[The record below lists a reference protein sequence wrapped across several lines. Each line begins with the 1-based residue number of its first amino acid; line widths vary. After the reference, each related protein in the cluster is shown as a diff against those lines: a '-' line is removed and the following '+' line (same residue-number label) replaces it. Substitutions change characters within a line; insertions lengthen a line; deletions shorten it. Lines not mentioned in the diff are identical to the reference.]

1 MSDDNKFSLGDI
13 LWEYADYTP
22 PKAGKAKRP
31 AAPPLAPKGATGQP
45 GITSPQPQQPAQPA
59 QAPAAQPAQG
69 QRPATQPKPQA
80 APPQPPQASQQP
92 KPGPAQKPTPPQ
104 TPKPDP
110 SKQAAPQQQK
120 PAPVQQ
126 PQPKGASVGTAAPSG
141 PQPAG
146 QQPPQQPPQQ
156 PKPERPASQ
165 PTPSTE
171 PLPANQAPAGQAP
184 QQPGAPQPKAKPV
197 GAADPSGP
205 QPAGQ
210 PQTQAQ
216 PTQAPQQPG
225 APQSKGKPVGAAD
238 PSGPQPAGQPQTQ
251 AQPAQAPQQP
261 GAPQPKAEPTGA
273 ADPNSPQPA
282 NQPQAQAQPPQGPQQ
297 PEAPQPKAE
306 SVGAADPSGPQP
318 AGQPQTQAQPAQ
330 PQTGVPQDNGPDLI
344 AFTPDPNA
352 KKPGPVQA
360 AGQPGQTAQQPLK
373 GFGPKA
379 QAGQFSKAFEGFHPF
394 KDRKAKAQAAPPPDA
409 PPAQLS
415 LEYGVGLKP
424 LKNKT
429 IGAAVLAVVL
439 LVLAFLDTGI
449 LSFLTD
455 LVPEDIL
462 LYASL
467 GGFVVCCALAWDVL
481 KDGLVQLTNFTPG
494 SSTLALF
501 AAAFTLADGV
511 TMVLTPLR
519 ESAVPFFAPCALVL
533 LFQLIGQYCDRASK
547 FQACRTASSVARPYV
562 VTQDPDVLAGKTG
575 FRKWL
580 GLPKGFGSQIRT
592 TSQADERFQKL
603 TPVLMTACVCLALLT
618 TVAHRQPKLVLWS
631 LSALFT
637 ASATLGASLTL
648 SFPLQIL
655 GSKLAT
661 LGVALAG
668 WPGIAAAKG
677 CRAALLTDND
687 LYPPGT
693 VTLANSKPLSNLPM
707 DRVVAYTASAIR
719 ASGSGLSYLF
729 DKLLRSEGAKYLPIE
744 KILLQ
749 DNGLIAQTQ
758 GQQILVGNSDF
769 MSKQGI
775 ALPTGIKYK
784 NTVFCAVDRE
794 LIGMFGVRYALHT
807 TIVPS
812 LQSLLGHRIAPVLVT
827 RDFNINPK
835 RMRFSD
841 RLNKDSL
848 TYPDLQRRVT
858 LSGPNQAHGQTIVAV
873 LCREGMAP
881 FTLALIAAKRV
892 RRAAGLSSFFVRLSA
907 CVGVILTAT
916 LSSAGALGAMS
927 AWHMALFLLLWFVPV
942 LLLSLWTEQY

>member
-45 GITSPQPQQPAQPA
+45 GITSPQPQQPA

-146 QQPPQQPPQQ
+146 QQPPQQP
-156 PKPERPASQ
+156 KPERPASQ

-216 PTQAPQQPG
+216 P
-225 APQSKGKPVGAAD
+225 
-238 PSGPQPAGQPQTQ
+238 
-251 AQPAQAPQQP
+251 AQAPQQP
-261 GAPQPKAEPTGA
+261 EAPQPKAEPAEA

-297 PEAPQPKAE
+297 PGAPQPKAE
-306 SVGAADPSGPQP
+306 PVGAADPSGPQP
-318 AGQPQTQAQPAQ
+318 AGQPQAQAQPAQ

-352 KKPGPVQA
+352 KKPGPAPA

-379 QAGQFSKAFEGFHPF
+379 QAGQLGKAFEGFHPF

-618 TVAHRQPKLVLWS
+618 TVAHHQPKLVLWS

>member
-80 APPQPPQASQQP
+80 APPQPPQAPQQP

-146 QQPPQQPPQQ
+146 PQQPQ
-156 PKPERPASQ
+156 PERPASQ

-171 PLPANQAPAGQAP
+171 PLPANQAPAGQAQP
-184 QQPGAPQPKAKPV
+184 AQAPEQPGAPQP
-197 GAADPSGP
+197 
-205 QPAGQ
+205 
-210 PQTQAQ
+210 
-216 PTQAPQQPG
+216 
-225 APQSKGKPVGAAD
+225 KGKPVGAAD

-251 AQPAQAPQQP
+251 AQPAQGPQQP

-282 NQPQAQAQPPQGPQQ
+282 NQPQAQPQPAQGPQQ
-297 PEAPQPKAE
+297 PGAPQPKAE
-306 SVGAADPSGPQP
+306 PVGAADPSGPQP
-318 AGQPQTQAQPAQ
+318 AGQPQTQPTQ

-352 KKPGPVQA
+352 KKPGPAQA

-379 QAGQFSKAFEGFHPF
+379 QMGQLGKAFEGFHPF

-415 LEYGVGLKP
+415 LEYGVGLKA

-439 LVLAFLDTGI
+439 LALAFLDTGI

-467 GGFVVCCALAWDVL
+467 GGFVVCCALAWDIL

-603 TPVLMTACVCLALLT
+603 TPVLMTACVCLSLLT
-618 TVAHRQPKLVLWS
+618 TVAHHQPKLVLWS

-648 SFPLQIL
+648 SLPLQIL

>member
-69 QRPATQPKPQA
+69 QRPAP
-80 APPQPPQASQQP
+80 QP
-92 KPGPAQKPTPPQ
+92 KPGPAQKPPQ

-146 QQPPQQPPQQ
+146 QQPPQQP
-156 PKPERPASQ
+156 KPERPASQ
-165 PTPSTE
+165 PTPSAE
-171 PLPANQAPAGQAP
+171 PLPANQGPV
-184 QQPGAPQPKAKPV
+184 QQPKTEAAPPTVNGQPVQGPPKPETKTQQT
-197 GAADPSGP
+197 AQS
-205 QPAGQ
+205 QPAPEGQ
-210 PQTQAQ
+210 PAPQAQ
-216 PTQAPQQPG
+216 PTAPSQPTEPSQAAAQTTPTEPAQPTAQG
-225 APQSKGKPVGAAD
+225 
-238 PSGPQPAGQPQTQ
+238 QPA
-251 AQPAQAPQQP
+251 A
-261 GAPQPKAEPTGA
+261 
-273 ADPNSPQPA
+273 
-282 NQPQAQAQPPQGPQQ
+282 
-297 PEAPQPKAE
+297 
-306 SVGAADPSGPQP
+306 
-318 AGQPQTQAQPAQ
+318 AQ
-330 PQTGVPQDNGPDLI
+330 PQTGPAQDNGPDLI

-352 KKPGPVQA
+352 KKPGPAQA

-415 LEYGVGLKP
+415 LEYGVGLKA

>member
-80 APPQPPQASQQP
+80 APPQPPQPPQAPQQP
-92 KPGPAQKPTPPQ
+92 KPGPAQKPPQ

-126 PQPKGASVGTAAPSG
+126 PQPKGASVGSAAPSG

-146 QQPPQQPPQQ
+146 QQPPQQ

-184 QQPGAPQPKAKPV
+184 QQPGAPQPKAEPAE
-197 GAADPSGP
+197 AATPNSP
-205 QPAGQ
+205 QPA
-210 PQTQAQ
+210 
-216 PTQAPQQPG
+216 
-225 APQSKGKPVGAAD
+225 S
-238 PSGPQPAGQPQTQ
+238 QPQTQ
-251 AQPAQAPQQP
+251 AQPAQGPQQP
-261 GAPQPKAEPTGA
+261 GAPQPKAEP
-273 ADPNSPQPA
+273 A
-282 NQPQAQAQPPQGPQQ
+282 NQPQAQAQPAQGPQQ
-297 PEAPQPKAE
+297 PGAPQPKAE

-318 AGQPQTQAQPAQ
+318 SGQPQTQAQPTAQ

-352 KKPGPVQA
+352 KKPGPAQA

-379 QAGQFSKAFEGFHPF
+379 QVGQLGKAFEGFHPF

-439 LVLAFLDTGI
+439 LALAFLDTGI

-618 TVAHRQPKLVLWS
+618 TVAHHQPKLVLWS

>member
-45 GITSPQPQQPAQPA
+45 GITSPQPKPPA

-80 APPQPPQASQQP
+80 APPQAPQQP

-146 QQPPQQPPQQ
+146 PQQ
-156 PKPERPASQ
+156 PKTERPASQ
-165 PTPSTE
+165 PTPSAE
-171 PLPANQAPAGQAP
+171 PLPANQGPV
-184 QQPGAPQPKAKPV
+184 QQPKTEAAPPTVNGQPVQGPPKPEPKAQQT
-197 GAADPSGP
+197 AQS
-205 QPAGQ
+205 QPAPEGQ
-210 PQTQAQ
+210 PAPQAQ
-216 PTQAPQQPG
+216 PTAPSQPTEPSQA
-225 APQSKGKPVGAAD
+225 AA
-238 PSGPQPAGQPQTQ
+238 QTTPTEP
-251 AQPAQAPQQP
+251 AQPAAQ
-261 GAPQPKAEPTGA
+261 G
-273 ADPNSPQPA
+273 QPA
-282 NQPQAQAQPPQGPQQ
+282 A
-297 PEAPQPKAE
+297 
-306 SVGAADPSGPQP
+306 
-318 AGQPQTQAQPAQ
+318 AQ
-330 PQTGVPQDNGPDLI
+330 PQTGPAQDNGPDLI
-344 AFTPDPNA
+344 GFTPDPNA
-352 KKPGPVQA
+352 KKPGPAQA

-379 QAGQFSKAFEGFHPF
+379 QAGQLGKAFEGFHPF

-439 LVLAFLDTGI
+439 LALAFLDTGI

-533 LFQLIGQYCDRASK
+533 LFQLIGQYCERASK

-618 TVAHRQPKLVLWS
+618 TVAHHQPKLVLWS

-648 SFPLQIL
+648 SLPLQIL

>member
-45 GITSPQPQQPAQPA
+45 GITSPQPKPPA
-59 QAPAAQPAQG
+59 QAPTAQPAQG
-69 QRPATQPKPQA
+69 QPPAAQPKPQA
-80 APPQPPQASQQP
+80 TPPQPPQASQQP
-92 KPGPAQKPTPPQ
+92 KPGPDQKPTPPQ

-146 QQPPQQPPQQ
+146 QQPPQQP
-156 PKPERPASQ
+156 KPERPASQ

-171 PLPANQAPAGQAP
+171 PLPANQAPAGQAQPAQTP
-184 QQPGAPQPKAKPV
+184 QQPPQP
-197 GAADPSGP
+197 
-205 QPAGQ
+205 
-210 PQTQAQ
+210 
-216 PTQAPQQPG
+216 
-225 APQSKGKPVGAAD
+225 KGKPVGAAD
-238 PSGPQPAGQPQTQ
+238 PSGPQPAGQPQ
-251 AQPAQAPQQP
+251 
-261 GAPQPKAEPTGA
+261 
-273 ADPNSPQPA
+273 
-282 NQPQAQAQPPQGPQQ
+282 AQAQP
-297 PEAPQPKAE
+297 
-306 SVGAADPSGPQP
+306 
-318 AGQPQTQAQPAQ
+318 TAQ

-352 KKPGPVQA
+352 KKPGPAQA

-379 QAGQFSKAFEGFHPF
+379 QAGQLSKAFEGFHPF

-415 LEYGVGLKP
+415 LEYGVGLKA

-439 LVLAFLDTGI
+439 LALAFLDTGI

-618 TVAHRQPKLVLWS
+618 TVAHHQPKLVLWS

>member
-146 QQPPQQPPQQ
+146 QQPPQQP
-156 PKPERPASQ
+156 KPERPASQ

-171 PLPANQAPAGQAP
+171 PLPANQAPAGQA
-184 QQPGAPQPKAKPV
+184 
-197 GAADPSGP
+197 
-205 QPAGQ
+205 QPA
-210 PQTQAQ
+210 
-216 PTQAPQQPG
+216 QAPQQP
-225 APQSKGKPVGAAD
+225 PQPKGKPVGAAD
-238 PSGPQPAGQPQTQ
+238 PSGPQPAGPQQPKTEAAPPTVNGQPVQGPPKPEPKAQQTAQ
-251 AQPAQAPQQP
+251 SQTTEPSQAAAQTTPTEPAQPAAQ
-261 GAPQPKAEPTGA
+261 G
-273 ADPNSPQPA
+273 QPA
-282 NQPQAQAQPPQGPQQ
+282 A
-297 PEAPQPKAE
+297 
-306 SVGAADPSGPQP
+306 
-318 AGQPQTQAQPAQ
+318 AQ

-352 KKPGPVQA
+352 KKPGPAPA
-360 AGQPGQTAQQPLK
+360 AGQPGQAAQQPLK

-379 QAGQFSKAFEGFHPF
+379 QVGQLSKAFEGFHPF
-394 KDRKAKAQAAPPPDA
+394 KDRKAKAQSAPPPDA

-415 LEYGVGLKP
+415 LEYGVGLKA

-439 LVLAFLDTGI
+439 LALAFLDTGI

-481 KDGLVQLTNFTPG
+481 KDGLVQLTNFTPS

-603 TPVLMTACVCLALLT
+603 TPVLMTACVCLSLLT
-618 TVAHRQPKLVLWS
+618 TVAHHQPKLVLWS

>member
-126 PQPKGASVGTAAPSG
+126 PQPKGASVGTADPSG

-146 QQPPQQPPQQ
+146 QQPPQQ

-171 PLPANQAPAGQAP
+171 PLPANQAPAGQA
-184 QQPGAPQPKAKPV
+184 
-197 GAADPSGP
+197 
-205 QPAGQ
+205 QPA
-210 PQTQAQ
+210 
-216 PTQAPQQPG
+216 QAPQQP
-225 APQSKGKPVGAAD
+225 PQPKGKPVGAAD

-251 AQPAQAPQQP
+251 
-261 GAPQPKAEPTGA
+261 
-273 ADPNSPQPA
+273 
-282 NQPQAQAQPPQGPQQ
+282 
-297 PEAPQPKAE
+297 
-306 SVGAADPSGPQP
+306 
-318 AGQPQTQAQPAQ
+318 PAQ

-344 AFTPDPNA
+344 GFTPDPNA
-352 KKPGPVQA
+352 KKPGPAQA

-379 QAGQFSKAFEGFHPF
+379 QMGQFSKAFEGFHPF
-394 KDRKAKAQAAPPPDA
+394 KDRKARAQAAPPPDA

-467 GGFVVCCALAWDVL
+467 GGFVVCCALAWDIL

-618 TVAHRQPKLVLWS
+618 TVAHHQPKLVLWS

>member
-92 KPGPAQKPTPPQ
+92 KPGPAQKPTQ
-104 TPKPDP
+104 APKPDP

-126 PQPKGASVGTAAPSG
+126 PQPKGASVGAAAPSG

-146 QQPPQQPPQQ
+146 PQQPQ
-156 PKPERPASQ
+156 PERPASQ
-165 PTPSTE
+165 PTPSAE
-171 PLPANQAPAGQAP
+171 PLPANQGPV
-184 QQPGAPQPKAKPV
+184 QQPKTEAAPPTVNGQPVQGPPKPEPKAQQT
-197 GAADPSGP
+197 AQS
-205 QPAGQ
+205 QPAPEGQ
-210 PQTQAQ
+210 PAPQAQ
-216 PTQAPQQPG
+216 PTAPSQPTEPSQA
-225 APQSKGKPVGAAD
+225 AA
-238 PSGPQPAGQPQTQ
+238 QTTPTEP
-251 AQPAQAPQQP
+251 AQPAAQ
-261 GAPQPKAEPTGA
+261 E
-273 ADPNSPQPA
+273 QPA
-282 NQPQAQAQPPQGPQQ
+282 A
-297 PEAPQPKAE
+297 
-306 SVGAADPSGPQP
+306 
-318 AGQPQTQAQPAQ
+318 AQ

-344 AFTPDPNA
+344 AFTPDPNV
-352 KKPGPVQA
+352 KKPGPAQA

-379 QAGQFSKAFEGFHPF
+379 QMGQFSKAFEGFHPF

-618 TVAHRQPKLVLWS
+618 TVAHHQPKLVLWS

-942 LLLSLWTEQY
+942 LLLSFWTEQY

>member
-92 KPGPAQKPTPPQ
+92 KPGPAQKPTQ

-120 PAPVQQ
+120 PASVQQ

-146 QQPPQQPPQQ
+146 QQPPQQ

-171 PLPANQAPAGQAP
+171 PLPANQAPAGQAQP
-184 QQPGAPQPKAKPV
+184 TQAAQQPGAPQP
-197 GAADPSGP
+197 
-205 QPAGQ
+205 
-210 PQTQAQ
+210 
-216 PTQAPQQPG
+216 
-225 APQSKGKPVGAAD
+225 KGKPVGAAD
-238 PSGPQPAGQPQTQ
+238 PSGPQPAG
-251 AQPAQAPQQP
+251 PQQP
-261 GAPQPKAEPTGA
+261 KTEAAPPTVNGQPVQGPPKPEPKAQQTAQSQPTEPSQA
-273 ADPNSPQPA
+273 A
-282 NQPQAQAQPPQGPQQ
+282 AQTTPT
-297 PEAPQPKAE
+297 E
-306 SVGAADPSGPQP
+306 
-318 AGQPQTQAQPAQ
+318 PAQ

-352 KKPGPVQA
+352 KKPGPAQA

-379 QAGQFSKAFEGFHPF
+379 QMGQFSKAFEGFHPF
-394 KDRKAKAQAAPPPDA
+394 KDRKARAQAAPPPDA

-415 LEYGVGLKP
+415 LEYGVGLKA

-439 LVLAFLDTGI
+439 LALAFLDTGI

-467 GGFVVCCALAWDVL
+467 GGFVVCCALAWDIL

-603 TPVLMTACVCLALLT
+603 TPVLMTACVCLSLLT
-618 TVAHRQPKLVLWS
+618 TVAHHQPKLVLWS

-648 SFPLQIL
+648 SLPLQIL

>member
-45 GITSPQPQQPAQPA
+45 GITSPQPQQPAQ
-59 QAPAAQPAQG
+59 APTAQPAQG
-69 QRPATQPKPQA
+69 QPPAAQPKPQA
-80 APPQPPQASQQP
+80 APPQPPQAPQQP

-126 PQPKGASVGTAAPSG
+126 PQPKGASVGTADPSG

-146 QQPPQQPPQQ
+146 PQQPQ
-156 PKPERPASQ
+156 PERPASQ
-165 PTPSTE
+165 PTPSAE
-171 PLPANQAPAGQAP
+171 PLPANQGPV
-184 QQPGAPQPKAKPV
+184 QQPKTEAAPPTVNGQPVQGPPKPEPKAQQT
-197 GAADPSGP
+197 AQS
-205 QPAGQ
+205 QPAPEGQ
-210 PQTQAQ
+210 PAPQAQ
-216 PTQAPQQPG
+216 PTAPSQA
-225 APQSKGKPVGAAD
+225 AA
-238 PSGPQPAGQPQTQ
+238 QTTPTEP
-251 AQPAQAPQQP
+251 AQPAA
-261 GAPQPKAEPTGA
+261 
-273 ADPNSPQPA
+273 
-282 NQPQAQAQPPQGPQQ
+282 
-297 PEAPQPKAE
+297 
-306 SVGAADPSGPQP
+306 
-318 AGQPQTQAQPAQ
+318 AQ

-344 AFTPDPNA
+344 GFTPDPNA
-352 KKPGPVQA
+352 KKPGPAQA

-439 LVLAFLDTGI
+439 LALAFLDTGI

-618 TVAHRQPKLVLWS
+618 TVAHHQPKLVLWS

>member
-45 GITSPQPQQPAQPA
+45 GITSPQPQQPAQ
-59 QAPAAQPAQG
+59 APAAQPAQG

-80 APPQPPQASQQP
+80 APPQPPQAPQQP

-126 PQPKGASVGTAAPSG
+126 PQPKGASVGAADPSG

-146 QQPPQQPPQQ
+146 PQQ

-165 PTPSTE
+165 PTPSAE
-171 PLPANQAPAGQAP
+171 PLPANQGPV
-184 QQPGAPQPKAKPV
+184 QQPKTEAAPPTVNGQPVQGPPKPEPKAQQT
-197 GAADPSGP
+197 AQS
-205 QPAGQ
+205 QPAPEGQ
-210 PQTQAQ
+210 PAPQAQ
-216 PTQAPQQPG
+216 PTAPSQPTEPSQA
-225 APQSKGKPVGAAD
+225 AA
-238 PSGPQPAGQPQTQ
+238 QTTPTEP
-251 AQPAQAPQQP
+251 AQPAAQ
-261 GAPQPKAEPTGA
+261 G
-273 ADPNSPQPA
+273 QPA
-282 NQPQAQAQPPQGPQQ
+282 A
-297 PEAPQPKAE
+297 
-306 SVGAADPSGPQP
+306 
-318 AGQPQTQAQPAQ
+318 AQ
-330 PQTGVPQDNGPDLI
+330 PQTGPAQDNGPDLI
-344 AFTPDPNA
+344 GFTPDPNA
-352 KKPGPVQA
+352 KKPGPA
-360 AGQPGQTAQQPLK
+360 PAGQPGQTAQQPLK

-379 QAGQFSKAFEGFHPF
+379 QVGQLGKAFEGFHPF
-394 KDRKAKAQAAPPPDA
+394 KDRKARAQAAPPPDA

-439 LVLAFLDTGI
+439 LALAFLDTGI

-467 GGFVVCCALAWDVL
+467 GGFVVCCALAWDIL

-618 TVAHRQPKLVLWS
+618 TVAHHQPKLVLWS

>member
-69 QRPATQPKPQA
+69 QPPAAQPKPQA
-80 APPQPPQASQQP
+80 TPPQPPQASQQP
-92 KPGPAQKPTPPQ
+92 KPGPDQKPTQ

-126 PQPKGASVGTAAPSG
+126 PQPKGASVGAAAPSG

-146 QQPPQQPPQQ
+146 QQ

-171 PLPANQAPAGQAP
+171 PLPANQAPAGQ
-184 QQPGAPQPKAKPV
+184 G
-197 GAADPSGP
+197 
-205 QPAGQ
+205 
-210 PQTQAQ
+210 
-216 PTQAPQQPG
+216 
-225 APQSKGKPVGAAD
+225 
-238 PSGPQPAGQPQTQ
+238 
-251 AQPAQAPQQP
+251 PQQP

-282 NQPQAQAQPPQGPQQ
+282 NQPQAQAQPAPGPQQ
-297 PEAPQPKAE
+297 PGAPQPKAE
-306 SVGAADPSGPQP
+306 PVGAADPSGPQP
-318 AGQPQTQAQPAQ
+318 AGQPQAQAQPTGQ

-344 AFTPDPNA
+344 AFTPDPNV
-352 KKPGPVQA
+352 KKPGPAQA

-467 GGFVVCCALAWDVL
+467 GGFVVCCALAWDIL

-519 ESAVPFFAPCALVL
+519 ESTVPFFAPCALVL

-618 TVAHRQPKLVLWS
+618 TVAHHQPKLVLWS

-858 LSGPNQAHGQTIVAV
+858 LSGPNQAHGQTIVAI

>member
-69 QRPATQPKPQA
+69 QPPAAQPKPQA
-80 APPQPPQASQQP
+80 TPPQPPQASQQP

-126 PQPKGASVGTAAPSG
+126 PQPKGASVGTADPSG

-146 QQPPQQPPQQ
+146 QQPPQQ

-171 PLPANQAPAGQAP
+171 PLPANHAPAGQAP
-184 QQPGAPQPKAKPV
+184 QQPGAPQPKAQPV

-210 PQTQAQ
+210 PQAQAQ
-216 PTQAPQQPG
+216 PT
-225 APQSKGKPVGAAD
+225 
-238 PSGPQPAGQPQTQ
+238 
-251 AQPAQAPQQP
+251 
-261 GAPQPKAEPTGA
+261 
-273 ADPNSPQPA
+273 
-282 NQPQAQAQPPQGPQQ
+282 
-297 PEAPQPKAE
+297 
-306 SVGAADPSGPQP
+306 
-318 AGQPQTQAQPAQ
+318 AQ

-344 AFTPDPNA
+344 GFTPDPNA
-352 KKPGPVQA
+352 KKPGPAQA

-379 QAGQFSKAFEGFHPF
+379 QAGQLGKAFEGFHPF

-439 LVLAFLDTGI
+439 LALAFLDTGI

-533 LFQLIGQYCDRASK
+533 LFQLIGQYCERASK

-618 TVAHRQPKLVLWS
+618 TVAHHQPKLVLWS

-707 DRVVAYTASAIR
+707 DRVVSYTASAIR

>member
-92 KPGPAQKPTPPQ
+92 KPGPAQKPTQ

-126 PQPKGASVGTAAPSG
+126 PKPKGASVGAAAPSG
-141 PQPAG
+141 PQPVG
-146 QQPPQQPPQQ
+146 QQPPQQ

-171 PLPANQAPAGQAP
+171 PLPANQAPAGQA
-184 QQPGAPQPKAKPV
+184 
-197 GAADPSGP
+197 
-205 QPAGQ
+205 QPA
-210 PQTQAQ
+210 
-216 PTQAPQQPG
+216 QAPQQP
-225 APQSKGKPVGAAD
+225 PQPKGKPVGAAD
-238 PSGPQPAGQPQTQ
+238 PSGPQPANQPQTQ
-251 AQPAQAPQQP
+251 AQPAQAQPTQAPQQP
-261 GAPQPKAEPTGA
+261 GTPQPKAEPVGA
-273 ADPNSPQPA
+273 VDPNSPQPA
-282 NQPQAQAQPPQGPQQ
+282 NQPQAQAQPAQGPQQ
-297 PEAPQPKAE
+297 PGAPQPKAE

-318 AGQPQTQAQPAQ
+318 AGQPQTQAQPGQ

-352 KKPGPVQA
+352 KKPGPAQA

-618 TVAHRQPKLVLWS
+618 TVAHHQPKLVLWS

>member
-45 GITSPQPQQPAQPA
+45 GITSPQPKPPA
-59 QAPAAQPAQG
+59 QAPTAQPAQG
-69 QRPATQPKPQA
+69 QPPAAQPKPQA
-80 APPQPPQASQQP
+80 TPPQPPQASQQP

-146 QQPPQQPPQQ
+146 QQPPQQP
-156 PKPERPASQ
+156 KPERPASQ

-171 PLPANQAPAGQAP
+171 PLPANQAPAGQA
-184 QQPGAPQPKAKPV
+184 QPKAEPV

-205 QPAGQ
+205 QPTGQ

-216 PTQAPQQPG
+216 PT
-225 APQSKGKPVGAAD
+225 
-238 PSGPQPAGQPQTQ
+238 
-251 AQPAQAPQQP
+251 QAPQQP

-282 NQPQAQAQPPQGPQQ
+282 NQPQTQAQPAQGPQQ
-297 PEAPQPKAE
+297 PGAPQPKAE
-306 SVGAADPSGPQP
+306 PVGAADPSGPQP
-318 AGQPQTQAQPAQ
+318 AGQPQAQAQPGQ

-352 KKPGPVQA
+352 KKPGPAQA

-379 QAGQFSKAFEGFHPF
+379 QMGQLGKAFEGFHPF

-618 TVAHRQPKLVLWS
+618 TVAHHQPKLVLWS

>member
-120 PAPVQQ
+120 PAPVQP

-146 QQPPQQPPQQ
+146 QQPPQQ

-184 QQPGAPQPKAKPV
+184 QQPGAPQPKAEPT
-197 GAADPSGP
+197 GATAPNSP
-205 QPAGQ
+205 QPAN
-210 PQTQAQ
+210 
-216 PTQAPQQPG
+216 
-225 APQSKGKPVGAAD
+225 
-238 PSGPQPAGQPQTQ
+238 QPQTQ
-251 AQPAQAPQQP
+251 AQPAQGPQQP
-261 GAPQPKAEPTGA
+261 GAPQPKAEP
-273 ADPNSPQPA
+273 
-282 NQPQAQAQPPQGPQQ
+282 
-297 PEAPQPKAE
+297 
-306 SVGAADPSGPQP
+306 VGAAAPSGPQP
-318 AGQPQTQAQPAQ
+318 AGQPQAQAQPAQ

-344 AFTPDPNA
+344 GFTPDPNA
-352 KKPGPVQA
+352 KKPGPAQA
-360 AGQPGQTAQQPLK
+360 AGQPGQTTQQPLK

-379 QAGQFSKAFEGFHPF
+379 QVGQLSKAFEGFHPF

-415 LEYGVGLKP
+415 LEYGVGLKA

-439 LVLAFLDTGI
+439 LALAFLDTGI

-618 TVAHRQPKLVLWS
+618 TVAHHQPKLVLWS

>member
-80 APPQPPQASQQP
+80 APPQASQQP
-92 KPGPAQKPTPPQ
+92 KPGPAQKPTQ

-126 PQPKGASVGTAAPSG
+126 PQPKGASVGAAAPSG

-146 QQPPQQPPQQ
+146 QQPPQQ

-171 PLPANQAPAGQAP
+171 PLPANQAPAGQAQP
-184 QQPGAPQPKAKPV
+184 TQAAQQPGAPQPKAEPV

-210 PQTQAQ
+210 PQA
-216 PTQAPQQPG
+216 
-225 APQSKGKPVGAAD
+225 
-238 PSGPQPAGQPQTQ
+238 
-251 AQPAQAPQQP
+251 
-261 GAPQPKAEPTGA
+261 
-273 ADPNSPQPA
+273 
-282 NQPQAQAQPPQGPQQ
+282 
-297 PEAPQPKAE
+297 
-306 SVGAADPSGPQP
+306 
-318 AGQPQTQAQPAQ
+318 QAQPAQ

-352 KKPGPVQA
+352 KKPGPAQA

-379 QAGQFSKAFEGFHPF
+379 QVGQFSKAFEGFHPF

-618 TVAHRQPKLVLWS
+618 TVAHHQPKLVLWS

-858 LSGPNQAHGQTIVAV
+858 LSGPNQAHGQTLVAD

-881 FTLALIAAKRV
+881 FTLALIAAMRG

>member
-69 QRPATQPKPQA
+69 QRPAAQPKPQA
-80 APPQPPQASQQP
+80 APPQPPQAPQQP

-146 QQPPQQPPQQ
+146 PQQPQ
-156 PKPERPASQ
+156 PERPASQ

-184 QQPGAPQPKAKPV
+184 QQPGAPQPKAEPV

-210 PQTQAQ
+210 PQAQAQ
-216 PTQAPQQPG
+216 PT
-225 APQSKGKPVGAAD
+225 
-238 PSGPQPAGQPQTQ
+238 
-251 AQPAQAPQQP
+251 
-261 GAPQPKAEPTGA
+261 
-273 ADPNSPQPA
+273 
-282 NQPQAQAQPPQGPQQ
+282 
-297 PEAPQPKAE
+297 
-306 SVGAADPSGPQP
+306 
-318 AGQPQTQAQPAQ
+318 AQ

-344 AFTPDPNA
+344 GFTPDPNA
-352 KKPGPVQA
+352 KKPGPAQA

-379 QAGQFSKAFEGFHPF
+379 QVGQLGKAFEGFHPF

-439 LVLAFLDTGI
+439 LALAFLDTGI

-618 TVAHRQPKLVLWS
+618 TVAHHQPKLVLWS

>member
-59 QAPAAQPAQG
+59 QAPVAQPAQG
-69 QRPATQPKPQA
+69 QRPAAQPKPQA
-80 APPQPPQASQQP
+80 APPQPPQAPQQP

-126 PQPKGASVGTAAPSG
+126 PQPKGTSVGAAAPSS
-141 PQPAG
+141 PQPAD
-146 QQPPQQPPQQ
+146 QQPPQQ

-171 PLPANQAPAGQAP
+171 PLPANQAPAGQAQP
-184 QQPGAPQPKAKPV
+184 AQAPEQPGAPQP
-197 GAADPSGP
+197 
-205 QPAGQ
+205 
-210 PQTQAQ
+210 
-216 PTQAPQQPG
+216 
-225 APQSKGKPVGAAD
+225 KGKPVGAAD

-261 GAPQPKAEPTGA
+261 EAPQPKAEPTGA

-282 NQPQAQAQPPQGPQQ
+282 NQPQAQPQPAQGPQQ
-297 PEAPQPKAE
+297 PGAPQPKAE
-306 SVGAADPSGPQP
+306 PVGAADPSGPQP
-318 AGQPQTQAQPAQ
+318 ASQPQTQAQPTQ

-352 KKPGPVQA
+352 KKPGPAQA

-439 LVLAFLDTGI
+439 LALAFLDTGI

-618 TVAHRQPKLVLWS
+618 TVAHHQPKLVLWS

-942 LLLSLWTEQY
+942 LLLSLRTEQY

>member
-45 GITSPQPQQPAQPA
+45 GITSPQPQPPAQPA
-59 QAPAAQPAQG
+59 QAPAA
-69 QRPATQPKPQA
+69 
-80 APPQPPQASQQP
+80 QP

-126 PQPKGASVGTAAPSG
+126 PQPKGASVGTTAPSG

-146 QQPPQQPPQQ
+146 QQPPQQ

-184 QQPGAPQPKAKPV
+184 QQPGAPQPKGKPV
-197 GAADPSGP
+197 GAAAPSGPQPAGQPQTQAQPTQAPQQPEAPQPKAEPAGATAPSGP

-225 APQSKGKPVGAAD
+225 APQ
-238 PSGPQPAGQPQTQ
+238 
-251 AQPAQAPQQP
+251 
-261 GAPQPKAEPTGA
+261 PKAEPAGA

-282 NQPQAQAQPPQGPQQ
+282 NQPQAQAQPAQGPQQ
-297 PEAPQPKAE
+297 PGAPQPKAE
-306 SVGAADPSGPQP
+306 PVGAAAPSGPQP

-352 KKPGPVQA
+352 KKPGPAQA

-379 QAGQFSKAFEGFHPF
+379 QVGQFSKAFEGFHPF
-394 KDRKAKAQAAPPPDA
+394 KDRKARAQAAPPPDA

-439 LVLAFLDTGI
+439 LALAFLDTGI

-618 TVAHRQPKLVLWS
+618 TVAHHQPKLVLWS

>member
-45 GITSPQPQQPAQPA
+45 GITSPQPQQAAQPA

-69 QRPATQPKPQA
+69 QRPAAQPKPQA
-80 APPQPPQASQQP
+80 TPPQPPQAPQQP

-120 PAPVQQ
+120 PTPVQQ
-126 PQPKGASVGTAAPSG
+126 PQPKGASVGSAAPSG

-146 QQPPQQPPQQ
+146 QQPPQQ

-165 PTPSTE
+165 PTPSAE
-171 PLPANQAPAGQAP
+171 PLPANQGPV
-184 QQPGAPQPKAKPV
+184 QQPKTEAAPPTVNGQPVQGPPKPEPKA
-197 GAADPSGP
+197 
-205 QPAGQ
+205 Q
-210 PQTQAQ
+210 QTAQSQ
-216 PTQAPQQPG
+216 PTEPSQAT
-225 APQSKGKPVGAAD
+225 A
-238 PSGPQPAGQPQTQ
+238 QTTPTEP
-251 AQPAQAPQQP
+251 AQPAAQ
-261 GAPQPKAEPTGA
+261 G
-273 ADPNSPQPA
+273 QPA
-282 NQPQAQAQPPQGPQQ
+282 A
-297 PEAPQPKAE
+297 
-306 SVGAADPSGPQP
+306 
-318 AGQPQTQAQPAQ
+318 AQ

-352 KKPGPVQA
+352 KKPGPAPA

-379 QAGQFSKAFEGFHPF
+379 QVGQFSKAFEGFHPF

-415 LEYGVGLKP
+415 LEYGVGLKA

-439 LVLAFLDTGI
+439 LALAFLDTGI

-603 TPVLMTACVCLALLT
+603 TPVLMTACVCLSLLT
-618 TVAHRQPKLVLWS
+618 TVAHHQPKLVLWS

-648 SFPLQIL
+648 SLPLQIL

>member
-45 GITSPQPQQPAQPA
+45 GITSPQPKPPA
-59 QAPAAQPAQG
+59 QAPTAQPAQG
-69 QRPATQPKPQA
+69 QPPAAQPKPQA
-80 APPQPPQASQQP
+80 APPQPPQAPQAPQQP

-146 QQPPQQPPQQ
+146 PQQPQ
-156 PKPERPASQ
+156 PERPASQ
-165 PTPSTE
+165 PTPSAE
-171 PLPANQAPAGQAP
+171 PLPANQGPV
-184 QQPGAPQPKAKPV
+184 QQPKTEAAPPTVNGQPVQGPPKPEPKAQQT
-197 GAADPSGP
+197 AQS
-205 QPAGQ
+205 QPAPEGQ
-210 PQTQAQ
+210 PAPQAQ
-216 PTQAPQQPG
+216 PTAPSQPTEPSQA
-225 APQSKGKPVGAAD
+225 AA
-238 PSGPQPAGQPQTQ
+238 QTTPTEP
-251 AQPAQAPQQP
+251 AQPAAQ
-261 GAPQPKAEPTGA
+261 G
-273 ADPNSPQPA
+273 QPA
-282 NQPQAQAQPPQGPQQ
+282 A
-297 PEAPQPKAE
+297 
-306 SVGAADPSGPQP
+306 
-318 AGQPQTQAQPAQ
+318 AQ
-330 PQTGVPQDNGPDLI
+330 PQTGPAQDNGPDLI

-352 KKPGPVQA
+352 KKPGPAQA

-379 QAGQFSKAFEGFHPF
+379 QAGQLGKAFEGFHPF

-618 TVAHRQPKLVLWS
+618 TVAHHQPKLVLWS

>member
-45 GITSPQPQQPAQPA
+45 GITSPQPQQPA

-146 QQPPQQPPQQ
+146 QQPPQQP
-156 PKPERPASQ
+156 KPERPASQ
-165 PTPSTE
+165 PTPSAE
-171 PLPANQAPAGQAP
+171 PLPANQAPV
-184 QQPGAPQPKAKPV
+184 QQPKTEAAPPTVNGQPVQGPPKPEPKAQQT
-197 GAADPSGP
+197 AQS
-205 QPAGQ
+205 QPAPEGQ
-210 PQTQAQ
+210 PAPQAQ
-216 PTQAPQQPG
+216 PTAPSQPTEPSQA
-225 APQSKGKPVGAAD
+225 AA
-238 PSGPQPAGQPQTQ
+238 QTTPTEP
-251 AQPAQAPQQP
+251 AQPAAQ
-261 GAPQPKAEPTGA
+261 E
-273 ADPNSPQPA
+273 QPA
-282 NQPQAQAQPPQGPQQ
+282 A
-297 PEAPQPKAE
+297 
-306 SVGAADPSGPQP
+306 
-318 AGQPQTQAQPAQ
+318 AQ

-352 KKPGPVQA
+352 KKPGPAQA

-618 TVAHRQPKLVLWS
+618 TVAHHQPKLVLWS

>member
-92 KPGPAQKPTPPQ
+92 KPGPAQKPPQ

-126 PQPKGASVGTAAPSG
+126 PQPKGASVGAAAPSG

-146 QQPPQQPPQQ
+146 QQPPQQ

-171 PLPANQAPAGQAP
+171 PLPANQAPAGQAQPAQAP

-205 QPAGQ
+205 QPAG
-210 PQTQAQ
+210 
-216 PTQAPQQPG
+216 PQQPKTEA
-225 APQSKGKPVGAAD
+225 APPTVN
-238 PSGPQPAGQPQTQ
+238 GQPVQGPPKPEPKAQQTAQ
-251 AQPAQAPQQP
+251 SQPTEPSQAAAQTTPTEPAQPAAQ
-261 GAPQPKAEPTGA
+261 G
-273 ADPNSPQPA
+273 QPA
-282 NQPQAQAQPPQGPQQ
+282 A
-297 PEAPQPKAE
+297 
-306 SVGAADPSGPQP
+306 
-318 AGQPQTQAQPAQ
+318 AQ
-330 PQTGVPQDNGPDLI
+330 PQTGPAQDNGPDLI

-352 KKPGPVQA
+352 KKPGPAQA

-379 QAGQFSKAFEGFHPF
+379 QVGQLGKAFEGFHPF

-618 TVAHRQPKLVLWS
+618 TVAHHQPKLVLWS

-848 TYPDLQRRVT
+848 TYPDVQRRVT
-858 LSGPNQAHGQTIVAV
+858 LSGPHQAHGQTIVAV

>member
-45 GITSPQPQQPAQPA
+45 GITSPQPKPPA
-59 QAPAAQPAQG
+59 QAPTAQPAQG
-69 QRPATQPKPQA
+69 QPPAAQPKPQA
-80 APPQPPQASQQP
+80 TPPQPPQASQQP

-126 PQPKGASVGTAAPSG
+126 PQPKGASVGAADPSG

-146 QQPPQQPPQQ
+146 PQQ

-165 PTPSTE
+165 PTPSAE
-171 PLPANQAPAGQAP
+171 PLPANHGPV
-184 QQPGAPQPKAKPV
+184 QQPKTEAAPPTVNGQPVQGPPKPEPKTQQT
-197 GAADPSGP
+197 AQS
-205 QPAGQ
+205 QPAPEGQ
-210 PQTQAQ
+210 PAPQAQ
-216 PTQAPQQPG
+216 PTAPSQPTEPSQA
-225 APQSKGKPVGAAD
+225 AA
-238 PSGPQPAGQPQTQ
+238 QTTPTEP
-251 AQPAQAPQQP
+251 AQPAAQ
-261 GAPQPKAEPTGA
+261 G
-273 ADPNSPQPA
+273 QPA
-282 NQPQAQAQPPQGPQQ
+282 A
-297 PEAPQPKAE
+297 
-306 SVGAADPSGPQP
+306 
-318 AGQPQTQAQPAQ
+318 AQ
-330 PQTGVPQDNGPDLI
+330 PQTGPAQDNGPDLI

-352 KKPGPVQA
+352 KKPGPAQA

-379 QAGQFSKAFEGFHPF
+379 QMGQFSKAFEGFHPF

-618 TVAHRQPKLVLWS
+618 TVAHHQPKLVLWS

>member
-45 GITSPQPQQPAQPA
+45 GITSPQPQQSAQPA

-69 QRPATQPKPQA
+69 QPPAAQPKPQA
-80 APPQPPQASQQP
+80 TPPQPPQASQQP

-126 PQPKGASVGTAAPSG
+126 PQPKGASVGTADPSG

-146 QQPPQQPPQQ
+146 QQPPQQ

-210 PQTQAQ
+210 PQAQAQ
-216 PTQAPQQPG
+216 PTP
-225 APQSKGKPVGAAD
+225 
-238 PSGPQPAGQPQTQ
+238 QPQT
-251 AQPAQAPQQP
+251 P
-261 GAPQPKAEPTGA
+261 
-273 ADPNSPQPA
+273 
-282 NQPQAQAQPPQGPQQ
+282 
-297 PEAPQPKAE
+297 
-306 SVGAADPSGPQP
+306 
-318 AGQPQTQAQPAQ
+318 
-330 PQTGVPQDNGPDLI
+330 VPHDNRPDLI
-344 AFTPDPNA
+344 GFTPDPNA
-352 KKPGPVQA
+352 KKPGPAQA

-379 QAGQFSKAFEGFHPF
+379 QMGQFSKAFEGFHPF

-533 LFQLIGQYCDRASK
+533 LFQLIGQYCERASK

-618 TVAHRQPKLVLWS
+618 TVAHHQPKLVLWS

-907 CVGVILTAT
+907 CMGVILTAT

>member
-45 GITSPQPQQPAQPA
+45 GITSPQPQQPAQ
-59 QAPAAQPAQG
+59 APTAQPAQG
-69 QRPATQPKPQA
+69 QPPATQPKPQA
-80 APPQPPQASQQP
+80 APPQPPQAPQQP

-126 PQPKGASVGTAAPSG
+126 PQPKGASVGAADPSG

-146 QQPPQQPPQQ
+146 PQQPQ
-156 PKPERPASQ
+156 PERPASQ

-171 PLPANQAPAGQAP
+171 PLPANQGPV
-184 QQPGAPQPKAKPV
+184 QQPKTEAAPPTVNGQPVQGPPKPEPKAQQT
-197 GAADPSGP
+197 AQS
-205 QPAGQ
+205 QPAPEGQ
-210 PQTQAQ
+210 PAPQAQ
-216 PTQAPQQPG
+216 PTAPSQPTEPSQA
-225 APQSKGKPVGAAD
+225 AA
-238 PSGPQPAGQPQTQ
+238 QTTPTEP
-251 AQPAQAPQQP
+251 AQPAAQ
-261 GAPQPKAEPTGA
+261 G
-273 ADPNSPQPA
+273 QPA
-282 NQPQAQAQPPQGPQQ
+282 A
-297 PEAPQPKAE
+297 
-306 SVGAADPSGPQP
+306 
-318 AGQPQTQAQPAQ
+318 AQ
-330 PQTGVPQDNGPDLI
+330 PQTGPAQDNGPDLI
-344 AFTPDPNA
+344 GFTPDPNA
-352 KKPGPVQA
+352 KKPGPAPA

-379 QAGQFSKAFEGFHPF
+379 QAGQLGKAFEGFHPF

-415 LEYGVGLKP
+415 LEYGVGLKA

-462 LYASL
+462 LYTSL

-533 LFQLIGQYCDRASK
+533 LFQLIGQYCDQASK

-603 TPVLMTACVCLALLT
+603 TPVLMTACVCLSLLT
-618 TVAHRQPKLVLWS
+618 TVAHHQPKLVLWS

-648 SFPLQIL
+648 SLPLQIL

>member
-92 KPGPAQKPTPPQ
+92 KPGPAQKPTQ

-126 PQPKGASVGTAAPSG
+126 PKPKGASVGAAAPSG

-146 QQPPQQPPQQ
+146 QQPPQQ

-165 PTPSTE
+165 PTPSAE
-171 PLPANQAPAGQAP
+171 PLPANQGPV
-184 QQPGAPQPKAKPV
+184 QQPKTEAAPPTVNGQPVQGPPKPEPKAQQT
-197 GAADPSGP
+197 AQS
-205 QPAGQ
+205 QPAPEGQ
-210 PQTQAQ
+210 PAPQAQ
-216 PTQAPQQPG
+216 PTAPSQPTEPSQA
-225 APQSKGKPVGAAD
+225 AA
-238 PSGPQPAGQPQTQ
+238 QTTPTEP
-251 AQPAQAPQQP
+251 AQPAAQ
-261 GAPQPKAEPTGA
+261 G
-273 ADPNSPQPA
+273 QPA
-282 NQPQAQAQPPQGPQQ
+282 A
-297 PEAPQPKAE
+297 
-306 SVGAADPSGPQP
+306 
-318 AGQPQTQAQPAQ
+318 AQ
-330 PQTGVPQDNGPDLI
+330 PQTGPAQDNGPDLI

-352 KKPGPVQA
+352 KKPGPAQA

-379 QAGQFSKAFEGFHPF
+379 QVGQFSKAFEGFHPF

-467 GGFVVCCALAWDVL
+467 GGFVVCCALAWDIL

-618 TVAHRQPKLVLWS
+618 TVAHHQPKLVLWS

-942 LLLSLWTEQY
+942 LLLSLWTGQY

>member
-1 MSDDNKFSLGDI
+1 M
-13 LWEYADYTP
+13 
-22 PKAGKAKRP
+22 
-31 AAPPLAPKGATGQP
+31 
-45 GITSPQPQQPAQPA
+45 
-59 QAPAAQPAQG
+59 
-69 QRPATQPKPQA
+69 
-80 APPQPPQASQQP
+80 
-92 KPGPAQKPTPPQ
+92 
-104 TPKPDP
+104 
-110 SKQAAPQQQK
+110 
-120 PAPVQQ
+120 
-126 PQPKGASVGTAAPSG
+126 
-141 PQPAG
+141 
-146 QQPPQQPPQQ
+146 
-156 PKPERPASQ
+156 
-165 PTPSTE
+165 
-171 PLPANQAPAGQAP
+171 
-184 QQPGAPQPKAKPV
+184 
-197 GAADPSGP
+197 
-205 QPAGQ
+205 
-210 PQTQAQ
+210 
-216 PTQAPQQPG
+216 
-225 APQSKGKPVGAAD
+225 
-238 PSGPQPAGQPQTQ
+238 
-251 AQPAQAPQQP
+251 
-261 GAPQPKAEPTGA
+261 
-273 ADPNSPQPA
+273 
-282 NQPQAQAQPPQGPQQ
+282 
-297 PEAPQPKAE
+297 
-306 SVGAADPSGPQP
+306 
-318 AGQPQTQAQPAQ
+318 
-330 PQTGVPQDNGPDLI
+330 
-344 AFTPDPNA
+344 
-352 KKPGPVQA
+352 
-360 AGQPGQTAQQPLK
+360 
-373 GFGPKA
+373 
-379 QAGQFSKAFEGFHPF
+379 
-394 KDRKAKAQAAPPPDA
+394 
-409 PPAQLS
+409 
-415 LEYGVGLKP
+415 
-424 LKNKT
+424 
-429 IGAAVLAVVL
+429 
-439 LVLAFLDTGI
+439 
-449 LSFLTD
+449 
-455 LVPEDIL
+455 
-462 LYASL
+462 
-467 GGFVVCCALAWDVL
+467 
-481 KDGLVQLTNFTPG
+481 
-494 SSTLALF
+494 
-501 AAAFTLADGV
+501 
-511 TMVLTPLR
+511 
-519 ESAVPFFAPCALVL
+519 
-533 LFQLIGQYCDRASK
+533 
-547 FQACRTASSVARPYV
+547 
-562 VTQDPDVLAGKTG
+562 
-575 FRKWL
+575 
-580 GLPKGFGSQIRT
+580 
-592 TSQADERFQKL
+592 
-603 TPVLMTACVCLALLT
+603 
-618 TVAHRQPKLVLWS
+618 
-631 LSALFT
+631 
-637 ASATLGASLTL
+637 TL

-858 LSGPNQAHGQTIVAV
+858 LSGPNQAHGQTIVAI

>member
-146 QQPPQQPPQQ
+146 QQPPQQPT
-156 PKPERPASQ
+156 PERPASQ

-205 QPAGQ
+205 QPAGPQ
-210 PQTQAQ
+210 PPQPERPASQ
-216 PTQAPQQPG
+216 PTPSAEPLPANQGPVQQPKTEA
-225 APQSKGKPVGAAD
+225 APPTVN
-238 PSGPQPAGQPQTQ
+238 GQPVQGPPKPEPKAQQTAQ
-251 AQPAQAPQQP
+251 SQPTEPAQPAAQ
-261 GAPQPKAEPTGA
+261 E
-273 ADPNSPQPA
+273 QPA
-282 NQPQAQAQPPQGPQQ
+282 A
-297 PEAPQPKAE
+297 
-306 SVGAADPSGPQP
+306 
-318 AGQPQTQAQPAQ
+318 AQ
-330 PQTGVPQDNGPDLI
+330 PQTSVPQDNGPDLI

-352 KKPGPVQA
+352 KKPGPAQA

-618 TVAHRQPKLVLWS
+618 TVAHHQPKLVLWS

>member
-69 QRPATQPKPQA
+69 QRPAAQPKPQA
-80 APPQPPQASQQP
+80 APPQPPQAPQQP

-126 PQPKGASVGTAAPSG
+126 PQPKGTSVGAAAPSS

-146 QQPPQQPPQQ
+146 QQ

-171 PLPANQAPAGQAP
+171 PLPANQSPV
-184 QQPGAPQPKAKPV
+184 QQPKTEAAPPTVNGQPVQGPPKPEPKTQQT
-197 GAADPSGP
+197 AQS
-205 QPAGQ
+205 QPAPEGQ
-210 PQTQAQ
+210 PAPQAQ
-216 PTQAPQQPG
+216 PTAPSQPTEPSQA
-225 APQSKGKPVGAAD
+225 AAQAT
-238 PSGPQPAGQPQTQ
+238 PTEP
-251 AQPAQAPQQP
+251 AQPAAQ
-261 GAPQPKAEPTGA
+261 E
-273 ADPNSPQPA
+273 QPA
-282 NQPQAQAQPPQGPQQ
+282 A
-297 PEAPQPKAE
+297 
-306 SVGAADPSGPQP
+306 
-318 AGQPQTQAQPAQ
+318 AQ
-330 PQTGVPQDNGPDLI
+330 PQTGPAQDNGPDLI
-344 AFTPDPNA
+344 GFTPDPNA
-352 KKPGPVQA
+352 KKPGPAQA

-618 TVAHRQPKLVLWS
+618 TVAHHQPKLVLWS

>member
-45 GITSPQPQQPAQPA
+45 GITSPQPQQPAQ
-59 QAPAAQPAQG
+59 APAAQPAQG
-69 QRPATQPKPQA
+69 QPPAAQPKPQA
-80 APPQPPQASQQP
+80 TPPQPPQASQQP

-126 PQPKGASVGTAAPSG
+126 PQPKGASVGTADPSG

-146 QQPPQQPPQQ
+146 QQPPQQ

-171 PLPANQAPAGQAP
+171 PLPANQAPV
-184 QQPGAPQPKAKPV
+184 QQPKTEAAPPTVNGQPVQGPPKPEPKAQQT
-197 GAADPSGP
+197 AQS
-205 QPAGQ
+205 QPAPEGQ
-210 PQTQAQ
+210 PAPQAQ
-216 PTQAPQQPG
+216 PTAPSQPTEPSQA
-225 APQSKGKPVGAAD
+225 AA
-238 PSGPQPAGQPQTQ
+238 QTTPTEP
-251 AQPAQAPQQP
+251 AQPAAQ
-261 GAPQPKAEPTGA
+261 G
-273 ADPNSPQPA
+273 QPA
-282 NQPQAQAQPPQGPQQ
+282 A
-297 PEAPQPKAE
+297 
-306 SVGAADPSGPQP
+306 
-318 AGQPQTQAQPAQ
+318 AQ
-330 PQTGVPQDNGPDLI
+330 PQTGPAQDNGPDLI

-352 KKPGPVQA
+352 KKPGPAQA

-439 LVLAFLDTGI
+439 LALAFLDTGI

-618 TVAHRQPKLVLWS
+618 TVAHHQPKLVLWS

-858 LSGPNQAHGQTIVAV
+858 LSGPNQAHGQTIVAI

>member
-59 QAPAAQPAQG
+59 QAPVAQPAQG

-80 APPQPPQASQQP
+80 APPQASQQP

-126 PQPKGASVGTAAPSG
+126 PQPKGASVGSAAPSG

-146 QQPPQQPPQQ
+146 QQ

-171 PLPANQAPAGQAP
+171 PLPANQAPAGQAQPTQAP
-184 QQPGAPQPKAKPV
+184 QQPGAPQPKAEPV

-210 PQTQAQ
+210 PQA
-216 PTQAPQQPG
+216 
-225 APQSKGKPVGAAD
+225 
-238 PSGPQPAGQPQTQ
+238 
-251 AQPAQAPQQP
+251 
-261 GAPQPKAEPTGA
+261 
-273 ADPNSPQPA
+273 
-282 NQPQAQAQPPQGPQQ
+282 
-297 PEAPQPKAE
+297 
-306 SVGAADPSGPQP
+306 
-318 AGQPQTQAQPAQ
+318 QAQPAQ

-352 KKPGPVQA
+352 KKPGPAQA

-379 QAGQFSKAFEGFHPF
+379 QMGQFSKAFEGFHPF

-439 LVLAFLDTGI
+439 LALAFLDTGI

-618 TVAHRQPKLVLWS
+618 TVAHHQPKLVLWS

>member
-45 GITSPQPQQPAQPA
+45 GITSPQPQPPAQPT

-80 APPQPPQASQQP
+80 APPQPPQAPQQP
-92 KPGPAQKPTPPQ
+92 KPGPAQKPTQ

-126 PQPKGASVGTAAPSG
+126 PQPKGASVGAADPSG

-146 QQPPQQPPQQ
+146 PQQPQQ

-165 PTPSTE
+165 PTPSAE
-171 PLPANQAPAGQAP
+171 PLPANQGPV
-184 QQPGAPQPKAKPV
+184 QQPKTEAAPPTVNGQPVQGPPKPEPKAQQT
-197 GAADPSGP
+197 AQS
-205 QPAGQ
+205 QPAPEGQ
-210 PQTQAQ
+210 PAPQAQ
-216 PTQAPQQPG
+216 PTAPSQPTEPSQA
-225 APQSKGKPVGAAD
+225 AA
-238 PSGPQPAGQPQTQ
+238 QTTPTEP
-251 AQPAQAPQQP
+251 AQPAAQ
-261 GAPQPKAEPTGA
+261 G
-273 ADPNSPQPA
+273 QPA
-282 NQPQAQAQPPQGPQQ
+282 A
-297 PEAPQPKAE
+297 
-306 SVGAADPSGPQP
+306 
-318 AGQPQTQAQPAQ
+318 AQ
-330 PQTGVPQDNGPDLI
+330 PQTGPAQDNGPDLI

-352 KKPGPVQA
+352 KKPGPAQA

-379 QAGQFSKAFEGFHPF
+379 QMGQFSKAFEGFHPF

-415 LEYGVGLKP
+415 LEYGVGLKA

-439 LVLAFLDTGI
+439 LALAFLDTGI

-618 TVAHRQPKLVLWS
+618 TVAHHQPKLVLWS

>member
-92 KPGPAQKPTPPQ
+92 KPGPAQKPTQ

-126 PQPKGASVGTAAPSG
+126 PQPKGTSVGAAAPSS
-141 PQPAG
+141 PQPAD
-146 QQPPQQPPQQ
+146 QQPPQQ

-165 PTPSTE
+165 PTPSAE
-171 PLPANQAPAGQAP
+171 PLPANQGPV
-184 QQPGAPQPKAKPV
+184 QQPKTEAAPPTVNGQPVQGPPKPEPKA
-197 GAADPSGP
+197 
-205 QPAGQ
+205 Q
-210 PQTQAQ
+210 QTAQSQ
-216 PTQAPQQPG
+216 PTEPSQA
-225 APQSKGKPVGAAD
+225 AA
-238 PSGPQPAGQPQTQ
+238 QTTPTEP
-251 AQPAQAPQQP
+251 AQPAAQ
-261 GAPQPKAEPTGA
+261 E
-273 ADPNSPQPA
+273 QPA
-282 NQPQAQAQPPQGPQQ
+282 A
-297 PEAPQPKAE
+297 
-306 SVGAADPSGPQP
+306 
-318 AGQPQTQAQPAQ
+318 AQ

-344 AFTPDPNA
+344 GFTPDPNA
-352 KKPGPVQA
+352 KKPGPAQA

-379 QAGQFSKAFEGFHPF
+379 QAGQLGKAFEGFHPF

-439 LVLAFLDTGI
+439 LALAFLDTGI

-603 TPVLMTACVCLALLT
+603 TPVLMTACVCLSLLT
-618 TVAHRQPKLVLWS
+618 TVAHHQPKLVLWS

>member
-146 QQPPQQPPQQ
+146 QQPPQQP
-156 PKPERPASQ
+156 KPERPASQ

-216 PTQAPQQPG
+216 PPQGPQQPG
-225 APQSKGKPVGAAD
+225 APQPKAEPAGAAAPNSPQPANQPQTQAQPAQGPQQPGAPQPKAEPVGAAA

-251 AQPAQAPQQP
+251 
-261 GAPQPKAEPTGA
+261 PT
-273 ADPNSPQPA
+273 
-282 NQPQAQAQPPQGPQQ
+282 
-297 PEAPQPKAE
+297 
-306 SVGAADPSGPQP
+306 
-318 AGQPQTQAQPAQ
+318 Q

-352 KKPGPVQA
+352 KKPGPAQA

-439 LVLAFLDTGI
+439 LALAFLDTGI

-618 TVAHRQPKLVLWS
+618 TVAHHQPKLVLWS

-858 LSGPNQAHGQTIVAV
+858 LSGPNQAHGQTIVAI

>member
-69 QRPATQPKPQA
+69 QRPAIQPKPQA

-126 PQPKGASVGTAAPSG
+126 PQPKGASVGAADPSG

-146 QQPPQQPPQQ
+146 QQ

-171 PLPANQAPAGQAP
+171 PLPANQAPAGQAQP
-184 QQPGAPQPKAKPV
+184 AQAPEQPGAPQPK
-197 GAADPSGP
+197 
-205 QPAGQ
+205 
-210 PQTQAQ
+210 
-216 PTQAPQQPG
+216 
-225 APQSKGKPVGAAD
+225 GK
-238 PSGPQPAGQPQTQ
+238 
-251 AQPAQAPQQP
+251 
-261 GAPQPKAEPTGA
+261 PTGA

-297 PEAPQPKAE
+297 PGAPQPKAE
-306 SVGAADPSGPQP
+306 PAGAVDLNSPQPANQPQAQAQPAQGPQQPGAPQPKAEPVGAAAPSGPQP
-318 AGQPQTQAQPAQ
+318 AGQPQAQAQPGQ

-352 KKPGPVQA
+352 KKPGPAQA

-379 QAGQFSKAFEGFHPF
+379 QMGQFSKAFEGFHPF

-439 LVLAFLDTGI
+439 LALAFLDTGI

-618 TVAHRQPKLVLWS
+618 TVAHHQPKLVLWS

>member
-80 APPQPPQASQQP
+80 APPQASQQP

-126 PQPKGASVGTAAPSG
+126 PQPKGASVGAADPSG

-146 QQPPQQPPQQ
+146 PQQ

-171 PLPANQAPAGQAP
+171 PLPANQGPV
-184 QQPGAPQPKAKPV
+184 QQPKTEAAPPTVNGQPVQGPPKPEPKAQQT
-197 GAADPSGP
+197 AQS
-205 QPAGQ
+205 QPAPEGQ
-210 PQTQAQ
+210 PAPQAQ
-216 PTQAPQQPG
+216 PTAPSQPTEPSQA
-225 APQSKGKPVGAAD
+225 AA
-238 PSGPQPAGQPQTQ
+238 QTTPTEP
-251 AQPAQAPQQP
+251 AQPAAQ
-261 GAPQPKAEPTGA
+261 G
-273 ADPNSPQPA
+273 QPA
-282 NQPQAQAQPPQGPQQ
+282 A
-297 PEAPQPKAE
+297 
-306 SVGAADPSGPQP
+306 
-318 AGQPQTQAQPAQ
+318 AQ
-330 PQTGVPQDNGPDLI
+330 PQTGPAQDNGPDLI

-352 KKPGPVQA
+352 KKPGPAQA

-379 QAGQFSKAFEGFHPF
+379 QVGQFSKAFEGFHPF

-533 LFQLIGQYCDRASK
+533 LFQLIGQYCDQASK

-618 TVAHRQPKLVLWS
+618 TVAHHQPKLVLWS

-858 LSGPNQAHGQTIVAV
+858 LSGPNQAHGQTIVAI